1 MIYRGTK
8 DKSTSSNNAVTITLQ
23 ATGWSYSI
31 THSFTISISCGPSS
45 YTISLSEDPM
55 TMSYTYRQVGSA
67 DPEFTTGQFNWCVAA
82 CTHTIQGFETYSDS
96 SHS

>member
-1 MIYRGTK
+1 MVYIGSK
-8 DKSTSSNNAVTITLQ
+8 DKSTSSNTAVTITLN
-23 ATGWSYSI
+23 ATYRAAI

-45 YTISLSEDPM
+45 YTISLSEDPI